1 MHESC
6 GIFGI
11 YAPGVDVARITF
23 FGLYALQHRG
33 QESAGIATSD
43 GKKTCIHTSMG
54 LVSQAFTEDELAHLK
69 GHIAIG
75 HTRYSTTGSSR
86 QSNAQPIL
94 VEANSTTIALGHNG
108 NIVNAKFLRDELCHL
123 GYTFATT
130 TDSEIIANLILSS
143 TERTLDD
150 KIRHAMRRLQGA
162 YSLVIL
168 TKDKLIGVRDPMG
181 VRPLCLGTIDGGWVI
196 ASESCAFGHTGSQSV
211 REIEPGEIVVIN
223 KNGVRSY
230 TESSPR
236 KALCIFEYIY
246 FARPDSV
253 IEGKLLYPV
262 RQAMGKILAPE
273 NPVGGDFG

>member
-11 YAPGVDVARITF
+11 YAPGVDIARITF

-43 GKKTCIHTSMG
+43 GKKIYLHTSMG
-54 LVSQAFTEDELAHLK
+54 LVSQVFTEDELAQLP
-69 GHIAIG
+69 GHIGIG

-86 QSNAQPIL
+86 PINAQPIL

-108 NIVNAKFLRDELCHL
+108 NIVNSKFLRDELGHL
-123 GYTFATT
+123 GYEFSTT
-130 TDSEIIANLILSS
+130 TDSEIIANLIISS
-143 TERTLDD
+143 TERTLVD
-150 KIRHAMRRLQGA
+150 KIKYAMRRLQGA

-196 ASESCAFGHTGSQSV
+196 ASESCALGHVGATFI

-223 KNGVRSY
+223 KNGVKSF
-230 TESSPR
+230 TEESPR
-236 KALCIFEYIY
+236 KALGMFE
-246 FARPDSV
+246 
-253 IEGKLLYPV
+253 
-262 RQAMGKILAPE
+262 
-273 NPVGGDFG
+273 